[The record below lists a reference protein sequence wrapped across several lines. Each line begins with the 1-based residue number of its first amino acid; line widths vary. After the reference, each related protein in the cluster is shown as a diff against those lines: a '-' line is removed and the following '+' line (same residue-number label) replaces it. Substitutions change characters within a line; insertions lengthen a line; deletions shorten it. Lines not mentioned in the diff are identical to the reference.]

1 MREVAD
7 VQVGMHVATCM
18 RCVRASTCVCENLCV
33 RVFVKMCVCVCVC
46 VCALAREHG
55 ACTKQSVNEPF
66 QPTSSKFKSASE
78 TPGTN
83 FFKECESNDRKW
95 AAK

>member
-33 RVFVKMCVCVCVC
+33 RVVCENVCVCVY

-55 ACTKQSVNEPF
+55 ACTKQSVNEPG
-66 QPTSSKFKSASE
+66 SSRAGLIGLCKSQQELAHCPKSTIRE
-78 TPGTN
+78 GKQN
-83 FFKECESNDRKW
+83 
-95 AAK
+95 

>member
-1 MREVAD
+1 MREVAA

-33 RVFVKMCVCVCVC
+33 RHGVVCENVCVCVY

-55 ACTKQSVNEPF
+55 ACTKQSVNEPG
-66 QPTSSKFKSASE
+66 SSRVGLIGPMQISAGIGSL
-78 TPGTN
+78 
-83 FFKECESNDRKW
+83 S
-95 AAK
+95 